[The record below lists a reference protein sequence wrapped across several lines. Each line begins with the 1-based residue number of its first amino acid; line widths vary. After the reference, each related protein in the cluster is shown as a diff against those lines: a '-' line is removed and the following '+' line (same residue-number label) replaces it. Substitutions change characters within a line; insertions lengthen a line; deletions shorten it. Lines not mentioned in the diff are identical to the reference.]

1 MTVNKTRL
9 LFNFSASFSGGGFK
23 RLYEYA
29 KWFDAAGGAG
39 FIVHP
44 NCSRLLSE
52 FPRNRY
58 FVPEVTRLQRLL
70 NDCGYLAGIGRE
82 IGQPDLYYAYG
93 IPLYFRFGRINWFHL
108 SNVLPLAPAGIPLS
122 VTHRLRLA
130 SLGRRIRRGFANCE
144 VISAESA
151 YSLSLVRSAGGT
163 AHLVQSVNGSDDEL
177 AYLQEGSRQP
187 KDNIAT
193 VVGTYTYKALED
205 SYRVFRMLKMANSE
219 LKLMI
224 IGASADVPRSL
235 QEDPDVVLRGALP
248 RPEVIACLRRTRFY
262 ISTTYIENS
271 YNAAAEGAFIAD
283 ESYVSD
289 IGPHRELLMGMKY
302 EEVRVADV
310 SRPLLHV
317 RQESLTGANLKS
329 WHTVVSEMMEQVQ
342 NVR

>member
-1 MTVNKTRL
+1 
-9 LFNFSASFSGGGFK
+9 
-23 RLYEYA
+23 
-29 KWFDAAGGAG
+29 
-39 FIVHP
+39 
-44 NCSRLLSE
+44 
-52 FPRNRY
+52 
-58 FVPEVTRLQRLL
+58 
-70 NDCGYLAGIGRE
+70 
-82 IGQPDLYYAYG
+82 
-93 IPLYFRFGRINWFHL
+93 
-108 SNVLPLAPAGIPLS
+108 
-122 VTHRLRLA
+122 
-130 SLGRRIRRGFANCE
+130 
-144 VISAESA
+144 
-151 YSLSLVRSAGGT
+151 
-163 AHLVQSVNGSDDEL
+163 VNGSDDEL